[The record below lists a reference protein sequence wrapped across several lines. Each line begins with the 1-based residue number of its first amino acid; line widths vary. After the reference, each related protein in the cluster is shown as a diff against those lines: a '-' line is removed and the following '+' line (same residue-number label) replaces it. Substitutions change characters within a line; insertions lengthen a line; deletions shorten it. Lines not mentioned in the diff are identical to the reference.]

1 MVLVVP
7 VDQVSSISSCW
18 HVVVEVPTAVIAQP
32 YYYYYYYYYYYF
44 YLPLAVAVAVAV
56 VGGLQNCHAHA
67 CILQADRVS

>member
-32 YYYYYYYYYYYF
+32 YYYYYYF